1 MEILDTYAKQIAKPL
16 EDVYAKV
23 PALPSNIRELLVT
36 IAPWLS
42 LIFGILMVLT
52 GVGGL
57 GVLTA
62 LSPFAA
68 MYAGGLSVFFLVSS
82 VVVIVQGVIMLLA
95 FSPLKRRVLRG
106 WNLLLWSEVLAV
118 LSSVVSL
125 RVGSVVW
132 ALVGAAISFYFL
144 FQMRSYYK

>member
-1 MEILDTYAKQIAKPL
+1 MEVLDTYAKQIAKPL
-16 EDVYAKV
+16 EDIYAKV
-23 PALPSNIRELLVT
+23 PSLPGNIREILVK

-42 LIFGILMVLT
+42 LIFGVLMVLT

-62 LSPFAA
+62 LSPFVAA
-68 MYAGGLSVFFLVSS
+68 YAGGMSVFFLVSS
-82 VVVIVQGVIMLLA
+82 IVVILQGVLMLLA
-95 FSPLKRRVLRG
+95 FSPLKKRVVRG

-118 LSSVVSL
+118 LSSVVTLS
-125 RVGSVVW
+125 VGSVIG
-132 ALVGAAISFYFL
+132 ALIGAAISFYFL

>member
-1 MEILDTYAKQIAKPL
+1 MEVLDTYAKQIAKPL

-23 PALPSNIRELLVT
+23 PSLPANIRELLVT

-42 LIFGILMVLT
+42 LIFGVLMVLT

-62 LSPFAA
+62 LSPFVAA
-68 MYAGGLSVFFLVSS
+68 YAGGFSVFFLVSS
-82 VVVIVQGVIMLLA
+82 IVVIAQGVLMLLA
-95 FSPLKRRVLRG
+95 FSPLKRRAVRG

-118 LSSVVSL
+118 LSSVVTVN
-125 RVGSVVW
+125 VGSVIG
-132 ALVGAAISFYFL
+132 ALIGAAISFYFL